1 MKKILFIFCFL
12 IAVFSSYCQCELS
25 ILDTVHVECY
35 GEATGGFVL
44 DVGSAV
50 SPYSISLSNGF
61 TQLDNPI
68 FSNLS
73 AENYQVIIVDANS
86 CTDSV
91 NVKIKQPPA
100 LNLSLQCEGV
110 SLTASVIGGVGNYV
124 YTWFDEINQLIG
136 TDTMINFEEGNYYL
150 FTVKDDNS
158 CQKSDT
164 VFVFASFEA
173 NTYLGAA
180 PLYVEFQNT
189 SSEGL
194 YSWDFGDEGTSTQ
207 PNPFH
212 DFTEIGGYEVV
223 LTITDEQNECQ
234 STFSDSIHVQ
244 GFEVEGELM
253 DWAEMYN
260 AFSPDGDGTNDEFT
274 FLENHAIK
282 DFKVIVYNRWG
293 NKIYQWS
300 DPKKGW
306 DGKDKSGNPVKN
318 GVYFYLMNATGENG
332 KEYKHKGS
340 LSLYR

>member
-1 MKKILFIFCFL
+1 MTRPDVVDAKVYKLKSAFVKKSVFITLSYTEENGQKRPIEIFINSKDLSRSHEYVMLTRL
-12 IAVFSSYCQCELS
+12 ISAVFRRDADVMFILEELQG
-25 ILDTVHVECY
+25 ILDPE
-35 GEATGGFVL
+35 GGRF
-44 DVGSAV
+44 
-50 SPYSISLSNGF
+50 
-61 TQLDNPI
+61 
-68 FSNLS
+68 
-73 AENYQVIIVDANS
+73 
-86 CTDSV
+86 
-91 NVKIKQPPA
+91 K
-100 LNLSLQCEGV
+100 
-110 SLTASVIGGVGNYV
+110 
-124 YTWFDEINQLIG
+124 
-136 TDTMINFEEGNYYL
+136 EGNYYQ
-150 FTVKDDNS
+150 FTVKDDNG

-164 VFVFASFEA
+164 VFVFASFQA
-173 NTYLGAA
+173 NTYLGSA
-180 PLYVEFQNT
+180 PLNVEFQNT

-194 YSWDFGDEGTSTQ
+194 YSWDFGDEGTSIE

-306 DGKDKSGNPVKN
+306 DGKDESGNPVKN

-332 KEYKHKGS
+332 KEYEHKGS